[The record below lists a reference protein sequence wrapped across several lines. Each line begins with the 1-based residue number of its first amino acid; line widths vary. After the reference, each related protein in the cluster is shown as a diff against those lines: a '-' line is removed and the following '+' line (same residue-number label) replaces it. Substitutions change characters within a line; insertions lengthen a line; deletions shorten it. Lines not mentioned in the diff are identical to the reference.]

1 MAASSS
7 IYLVYFLLPLFSTAT
22 LHSTS
27 SSPLY
32 RPQFL
37 TQQESLPNNAT
48 PTAFFEVTK
57 PIKLPK
63 TKPCSHLILEH
74 DFGFTYGK
82 PPILANYTPPL
93 NCPSQNFS
101 KIVLEWRATCK
112 GRQFD
117 RIFGVWVSGVEIFR
131 SCTAEPTK
139 NGIFWTVKKDITRYS
154 SLLMKNQIF
163 SVYLGNIVDSTYTGV
178 YHVKIFVH
186 FYPAEVKMG
195 DFDSG
200 ADLIIPISRNLQ
212 LNDGLWFEIENSTD
226 VQSKDFK
233 IPQNVYR
240 AVLEVYV
247 SFHENDE
254 SWYANPPNEYV
265 SSNNLTI
272 AGNGAFRE
280 VVVSLDEMVVGVVWP
295 FTVIYT
301 GGANPLFWRPIS
313 GIGSFD
319 LPSYDIE
326 ITPLL
331 GKILDGSSHKISF
344 RVADA
349 LNVWYVDAN
358 LHLWLDGRS
367 MKTKGKLLKYS
378 CSPLSLSVLTN
389 FTGFDGSFIT
399 NASRSIT
406 LTGMVKSPYGTITTK
421 SSQSLSY
428 SNYMVMGNE
437 GNLQIVDQIIEF
449 NDTVYST
456 TLSSSVHSLESFKT
470 YLFQWYSE
478 NVDQGNQSYASISN
492 LTLGLEDK
500 RVKTSEY
507 GSSVSSVKNLQ
518 KAQGYMLV
526 KGQLVVKGLGSTR
539 QVYKYNKDSCCY
551 SRNISSSN
559 YTILYDKVSNSCSDC
574 TWSNWPLRI
583 GKRRS
588 LPG

>member
-1 MAASSS
+1 MAISLIFLA
-7 IYLVYFLLPLFSTAT
+7 YFLLLQQPFFSTAN
-22 LHSTS
+22 LHTS
-27 SSPLY
+27 SLF
-32 RPQFL
+32 RPQL
-37 TQQESLPNNAT
+37 ITQLNSLPNNST
-48 PTAFFEVTK
+48 PTTFFEVTK

-63 TKPCSHLILEH
+63 TKRCSHLILEH

-93 NCPSQNFS
+93 NCPSQKFS
-101 KIVLEWRATCK
+101 KIVLEWQATCK

-117 RIFGVWVSGVEIFR
+117 RIFGVWLSGVEILR
-131 SCTAEPTK
+131 SCTAEPTAT
-139 NGIFWTVKKDITRYS
+139 GIFWTVKKDITRYY
-154 SLLMKNQIF
+154 SLLMKNQTLA
-163 SVYLGNIVDSTYTGV
+163 VYLGNIVDSTYTGV

-186 FYPAEVKMG
+186 FYNELKLG
-195 DFDSG
+195 NFDSG
-200 ADLIIPISRNLQ
+200 ADLIIPISRNLK

-226 VQSKDFK
+226 AKSKEFK

-254 SWYANPPNEYV
+254 SWYANPPNEYIK
-265 SSNNLTI
+265 SNNLTI
-272 AGNGAFRE
+272 PGNGAFRE
-280 VVVSLDEMVVGVVWP
+280 VLVSLDDMIVGAVWP

-331 GKILDGSSHKISF
+331 GKILDGNGHEISF
-344 RVADA
+344 RVANA

-367 MKTKGKLLKYS
+367 TKTEGKLLKYS
-378 CSPLSLSVLTN
+378 YSPLWFLLLSN

-406 LTGMVKSPYGTITTK
+406 LTGWVKSSYGTITTK
-421 SSQSLSY
+421 SSQRLSY
-428 SNYMVMGNE
+428 SSYMVMGNE
-437 GNLQIVDQIIEF
+437 GNLQIVDQIIDS
-449 NDTVYST
+449 NDTVYAT
-456 TLSSSVHSLESFKT
+456 TPSSSVHSLKSFKK
-470 YLFQWYSE
+470 YVFQWYTD
-478 NVDQGNQSYASISN
+478 NVDQGNESYASISN
-492 LTLGLEDK
+492 LTLGSDEK
-500 RVKTSEY
+500 RVKDLEY
-507 GSSVSSVKNLQ
+507 RSSASSVKNLQ

-526 KGQLVVKGLGSTR
+526 KGQLVVKGIGSTQ
-539 QVYKYNKDSCCY
+539 QVYKYKKDSLCY

-559 YTILYDKVSNSCSDC
+559 YTILYDKVSNSCSKS
-574 TWSNWPLRI
+574 TRSHFPLRGLSAI
-583 GKRRS
+583 S
-588 LPG
+588 SW

>member
-1 MAASSS
+1 MATSSS
-7 IYLVYFLLPLFSTAT
+7 IFLVYFFLPLFSTAT
-22 LHSTS
+22 PHSTS
-27 SSPLY
+27 SLY
-32 RPQFL
+32 RSHL
-37 TQQESLPNNAT
+37 ITQQESLPKSAT
-48 PTAFFEVTK
+48 PITFFEVTK

-63 TKPCSHLILEH
+63 TKPCSCLILEH
-74 DFGFTYGK
+74 DFGSTYRK

-93 NCPSQNFS
+93 NCPSQKFS

-117 RIFGVWVSGVEIFR
+117 RIFGVWISGVEIFR

-163 SVYLGNIVDSTYTGV
+163 AVYLGNIVDSTYTGV
-178 YHVKIFVH
+178 YHVEIFVH
-186 FYPAEVKMG
+186 FYPAEVKLG
-195 DFDSG
+195 EFDSG
-200 ADLIIPISRNLQ
+200 ADLIVPISRNMH

-233 IPQNVYR
+233 IPPNVYR

-254 SWYANPPNEYV
+254 FWYGNPPNEYI

-301 GGANPLFWRPIS
+301 GGVNPLFWRPIS

-331 GKILDGSSHKISF
+331 GKILDGNSHKISF
-344 RVADA
+344 RVTDA

-358 LHLWLDGRS
+358 LHLWLDGKS
-367 MKTKGKLLKYS
+367 KKTEGKLLRYS
-378 CSPLSLSVLTN
+378 LLPLSLSVLTN

-406 LTGMVKSPYGTITTK
+406 LTGMVKSSYGTITTK
-421 SSQSLSY
+421 SSQSLIY

-449 NDTVYST
+449 NDTVYAT
-456 TLSSSVHSLESFKT
+456 TPSSSVHSLESFKK
-470 YLFQWYSE
+470 YLFKWYSD
-478 NVDQGNQSYASISN
+478 NVDQGSQSYTSISN

-500 RVKTSEY
+500 RVKASKY
-507 GSSVSSVKNLQ
+507 GSSTSSVNNLQ

-526 KGQLVVKGLGSTR
+526 KGQLVVKGLGSTQ
-539 QVYKYNKDSCCY
+539 QVYKYNDDSCCY
-551 SRNISSSN
+551 SRSISSSN
-559 YTILYDKVSNSCSDC
+559 YTILYDKVSNSCSNG
-574 TWSNWPLRI
+574 TWSHWPLRI
-583 GKRRS
+583 GQRRS

>member
-1 MAASSS
+1 MAISFHF
-7 IYLVYFLLPLFSTAT
+7 LVYFLLPLFTTAT
-22 LHSTS
+22 L
-27 SSPLY
+27 
-32 RPQFL
+32 RQQFI
-37 TQQESLPNNAT
+37 TQLDSLPNNAT
-48 PTAFFEVTK
+48 PITFFEVTK

-82 PPILANYTPPL
+82 PPVLANYTPPL
-93 NCPSQNFS
+93 NCPSQKFS

-117 RIFGVWVSGVEIFR
+117 RIFGVWLSGVEIFR
-131 SCTAEPTK
+131 SCTAEPTA
-139 NGIFWTVKKDITRYS
+139 NGIVWTVKKDITRYS
-154 SLLMKNQIF
+154 SLLMKDQNLA
-163 SVYLGNIVDSTYTGV
+163 VYLGNIVDSTYTGV

-186 FYPAEVKMG
+186 FYPAEEELG
-195 DFDSG
+195 HFDSG
-200 ADLIIPISRNLQ
+200 ADLTIPISRNSQ

-254 SWYANPPNEYV
+254 SWYANPPNEYIT
-265 SSNNLTI
+265 SINLTI
-272 AGNGAFRE
+272 PGNGAFRE
-280 VVVSLDEMVVGVVWP
+280 VVVSLDDMVVGVVWP

-331 GKILDGSSHKISF
+331 GKILDENTHKISF

-358 LHLWLDGRS
+358 LHLWLDGKS
-367 MKTKGKLLKYS
+367 KKTEGRLLKYS
-378 CSPLSLSVLTN
+378 CPPLSFSLRTN
-389 FTGFDGSFIT
+389 FTSLDGSFIT
-399 NASRSIT
+399 NASRSVK
-406 LTGMVKSPYGTITTK
+406 LTGRVRSSYGTITTE
-421 SSQSLSY
+421 SSQDLSY

-449 NDTVYST
+449 NDTV
-456 TLSSSVHSLESFKT
+456 SSSVHSLKSFKKF
-470 YLFQWYSE
+470 LFQWYSD

-492 LTLGLEDK
+492 LTLGLDEK
-500 RVKTSEY
+500 RVKGSKY
-507 GSSVSSVKNLQ
+507 GSLVSSVKNMQ

-526 KGQLVVKGLGSTR
+526 KGQLVVNGLGSTQ
-539 QVYKYNKDSCCY
+539 QVYKYKEDLCCY

-559 YTILYDKVSNSCSDC
+559 YTILYDKVRNGCSKS
-574 TWSNWPLRI
+574 TRSHWPLRI
-583 GKRRS
+583 GKMWS
-588 LPG
+588 LPD

>member
-1 MAASSS
+1 MAISFHF
-7 IYLVYFLLPLFSTAT
+7 LVYFLLPLFSTAT
-22 LHSTS
+22 LRH
-27 SSPLY
+27 
-32 RPQFL
+32 QFINQL
-37 TQQESLPNNAT
+37 DSLSNNAT
-48 PTAFFEVTK
+48 PTTFFEVTK

-82 PPILANYTPPL
+82 PPVLANYTPPL
-93 NCPSQNFS
+93 NCSSQKFS

-117 RIFGVWVSGVEIFR
+117 RIFGVWLSGVEIFR
-131 SCTAEPTK
+131 SCTAEPTA
-139 NGIFWTVKKDITRYS
+139 NGIVWTVKKDITRYS
-154 SLLMKNQIF
+154 SLLMKDQTLA
-163 SVYLGNIVDSTYTGV
+163 VYLGNIVDSTYTGV
-178 YHVKIFVH
+178 YHVKVFVH
-186 FYPAEVKMG
+186 FYPAEEKLG
-195 DFDSG
+195 DLDSG
-200 ADLIIPISRNLQ
+200 ADLIIPISRNSQ

-226 VQSKDFK
+226 VQLKDFK

-254 SWYANPPNEYV
+254 SWYANPPNEYI

-272 AGNGAFRE
+272 PGNGAFRE

-331 GKILDGSSHKISF
+331 GNILDGNAHKISF

-358 LHLWLDGRS
+358 LHLWLDGKS
-367 MKTKGKLLKYS
+367 KKTEGQLLKYS
-378 CSPLSLSVLTN
+378 CSTLSFSLRTN
-389 FTGFDGSFIT
+389 FTRLDGSFIT
-399 NASRSIT
+399 NASRSVK
-406 LTGMVKSPYGTITTK
+406 LTGRVKSSYGTITTK
-421 SSQSLSY
+421 SSQGLSY
-428 SNYMVMGNE
+428 RNYMVMGNE

-449 NDTVYST
+449 NDTV
-456 TLSSSVHSLESFKT
+456 SSSVHSLKSFKK
-470 YLFQWYSE
+470 YLFRWYSD

-492 LTLGLEDK
+492 LTLGLDEK
-500 RVKTSEY
+500 RVKASKS
-507 GSSVSSVKNLQ
+507 GSLVSSVKNLQ

-526 KGQLVVKGLGSTR
+526 KGQLVVKGLGSTQ
-539 QVYKYNKDSCCY
+539 QVYKYNEDSCCY

-559 YTILYDKVSNSCSDC
+559 YTILYDKMRNNCGKSSRSH
-574 TWSNWPLRI
+574 WPLRI
-583 GKRRS
+583 GKRWS

>member
-7 IYLVYFLLPLFSTAT
+7 IFLVYFLLPLFSTAT

-27 SSPLY
+27 SLY
-32 RPQFL
+32 RSQL
-37 TQQESLPNNAT
+37 ITQQESSPKNAT
-48 PTAFFEVTK
+48 PTTFFEVTK

-63 TKPCSHLILEH
+63 TKPFSHLILEH
-74 DFGFTYGK
+74 DFGSTYRK
-82 PPILANYTPPL
+82 PPILANYTPPF
-93 NCPSQNFS
+93 NCPSQKFS

-163 SVYLGNIVDSTYTGV
+163 AVYLGNIVDSTYTGV
-178 YHVKIFVH
+178 YHVEIFVH
-186 FYPAEVKMG
+186 FYPAKVRLG
-195 DFDSG
+195 GFDSG
-200 ADLIIPISRNLQ
+200 ADLIVPISRNMH

-233 IPQNVYR
+233 IPPNVYR

-254 SWYANPPNEYV
+254 FWNGNPPNEYI
-265 SSNNLTI
+265 SSNNLSI

-301 GGANPLFWRPIS
+301 GGVNPLFWRPIS

-331 GKILDGSSHKISF
+331 GKILDGNSHKISF
-344 RVADA
+344 GVTDA

-358 LHLWLDGRS
+358 LHLWLDGKS
-367 MKTKGKLLKYS
+367 KKTEGKLLRYS
-378 CSPLSLSVLTN
+378 LLPLSLSVLTN

-406 LTGMVKSPYGTITTK
+406 LTGMVKSSYGTITTK

-428 SNYMVMGNE
+428 SNHMVMGNE

-449 NDTVYST
+449 NDTVYAT
-456 TLSSSVHSLESFKT
+456 TPSSYVHSLESFKK
-470 YLFQWYSE
+470 YLLKLYSD
-478 NVDQGNQSYASISN
+478 NVDQGNQSYTSISN
-492 LTLGLEDK
+492 LTLGLDDK
-500 RVKTSEY
+500 RVKGSKY
-507 GSSVSSVKNLQ
+507 GSSVSSVNNLQ
-518 KAQGYMLV
+518 NAQGYMIV
-526 KGQLVVKGLGSTR
+526 KGHLVVKGLGSTQ
-539 QVYKYNKDSCCY
+539 QVYKHNDDSCCY

-559 YTILYDKVSNSCSDC
+559 YTILYDKVSNSCSNS
-574 TWSNWPLRI
+574 TWSHWPLRI
-583 GKRRS
+583 DKKRS